1 MTTTTTL
8 VHRPLNG
15 PLEWWREAMVYEIPS
30 PELNGQ
36 GLARIQGLLDHVLWL
51 GFSSVLIRPSR
62 LSLPAGTEALRTFT
76 SQAHERG
83 LRVIGRVS
91 GALGPVTG
99 IHARDDQRYLIGAEK
114 AGDGLLERA
123 EAFLSVGVDGIDF
136 GTIIPPEVAGQTDLA
151 QLTEYFTTLQGLIT
165 SYVDD
170 GVIGADVSAAY
181 PDSLLHHLQ
190 EDWLH
195 HLRDDSLLLAGWN
208 VESLTRHL
216 SRSLADHDRFGSAP
230 AWRHL
235 PCHGLDED
243 TAPGPGR
250 PWSAVEEVER
260 LRRTAAMQAL
270 MLALPGAVYL
280 RQGDEISI
288 PDRERPDSP
297 VELALRV
304 GQIAP
309 GENQQLGSPLANVRH
324 AAHLRRDRRLAA
336 APLAFVTGMDWSRPD
351 VFTLLA
357 RDVLV
362 VVNTAEHAV
371 ALPEHAEVLMSSQL
385 LGRDDNHVLVPPT
398 TTTWIE
404 ASTVA

>member
-1 MTTTTTL
+1 MT
-8 VHRPLNG
+8 
-15 PLEWWREAMVYEIPS
+15 A
-30 PELNGQ
+30 
-36 GLARIQGLLDHVLWL
+36 
-51 GFSSVLIRPSR
+51 
-62 LSLPAGTEALRTFT
+62 
-76 SQAHERG
+76 
-83 LRVIGRVS
+83 
-91 GALGPVTG
+91 
-99 IHARDDQRYLIGAEK
+99 
-114 AGDGLLERA
+114 
-123 EAFLSVGVDGIDF
+123 
-136 GTIIPPEVAGQTDLA
+136 
-151 QLTEYFTTLQGLIT
+151 
-165 SYVDD
+165 
-170 GVIGADVSAAY
+170 
-181 PDSLLHHLQ
+181 
-190 EDWLH
+190 
-195 HLRDDSLLLAGWN
+195 
-208 VESLTRHL
+208 
-216 SRSLADHDRFGSAP
+216 SAP
-230 AWRHL
+230 PRPGATCPATDWMRT
-235 PCHGLDED
+235 PP
-243 TAPGPGR
+243 PGPGR

-260 LRRTAAMQAL
+260 LKRTAAMQAL